1 MKAIPAKK
9 PMKTSKAM
17 KTVKVMKAMKAMK
30 AERKKAMKKEKKTTE
45 FSNNSSRLAASDYH
59 SSCVVNHRRGC
70 SRKPWFFLPKRPA
83 DVLQNSPCFCSR
95 HVATK
100 PYSANGQKLITKLK
114 IVDFLQAVYCL
125 KPD

>member
-1 MKAIPAKK
+1 MDHIGEDTIAEFKEDEDFKEEKPKK
-9 PMKTSKAM
+9 
-17 KTVKVMKAMKAMK
+17 
-30 AERKKAMKKEKKTTE
+30 EKKEKKEKKTTE
-45 FSNNSSRLAASDYH
+45 FSNSTLHGSLQAIIIQVALLTTG
-59 SSCVVNHRRGC
+59 HRRGC

-114 IVDFLQAVYCL
+114 IVHLVHLGSGNSRCQIFY
-125 KPD
+125 